1 MTTETPPAAPPR
13 ALFHDTIVGRIALS
27 IVFMALIVMTA
38 IWNLPDSDIEDDLK
52 DAVRPV
58 VLAIG
63 LQQGWKLFAP
73 NPTRTVVHVEA
84 EVRLADGEVVIFDFP
99 ENGNGFGALRQYR
112 WRKYLRRVRLSEYRR
127 LWASTAEWVAQQF
140 DDDVEMVRLIREQ
153 AVIPGPLSDTL
164 EFERESFFTWEP

>member
-1 MTTETPPAAPPR
+1 MDFFTCSCNASLVKTVHNLYLAVT
-13 ALFHDTIVGRIALS
+13 LS
-27 IVFMALIVMTA
+27 FIT
-38 IWNLPDSDIEDDLK
+38 
-52 DAVRPV
+52 
-58 VLAIG
+58 
-63 LQQGWKLFAP
+63 
-73 NPTRTVVHVEA
+73 PTRTVVHVEA
-84 EVRLADGEVVIFDFP
+84 EVRLPDGEVVIFDFP

-140 DDDVEMVRLIREQ
+140 DDEVEMVRLIREQ